1 MGPSSAN
8 SDPNDLGPCY
18 EALEFSSWFRHPIP
32 YSRSLLVLLP
42 LFACLEGCLKKGGQD
57 PWLVAAPNIPFW
69 HLSPLPFGYRKAYSS
84 VLTSHLPR
92 PSQPEDYTS
101 SLHWGLPSLPWQLSP
116 QETQVGDQNFC
127 VPPPPQPVPK
137 SWSLLS
143 VSKLLSTGAHGADW
157 GWMPTAVTPR
167 TAEGQTQG
175 QLSGHTLT
183 AGGSWSC
190 MGVGD
195 CGAHCHIR
203 KPAQRSSLEASPAPP
218 TWAFP
223 PAG

>member
-1 MGPSSAN
+1 MVQTS
-8 SDPNDLGPCY
+8 
-18 EALEFSSWFRHPIP
+18 H
-32 YSRSLLVLLP
+32 SLLAEPAGSASTVCLL
-42 LFACLEGCLKKGGQD
+42 GGVSEDGGKTLGWWQ
-57 PWLVAAPNIPFW
+57 PRTFHSGICRPSHLVTERPTLI
-69 HLSPLPFGYRKAYSS
+69 
-84 VLTSHLPR
+84 SHLPR

-127 VPPPPQPVPK
+127 VPPPPQPVPE

-143 VSKLLSTGAHGADW
+143 VSKLLSIGAHGADW

-203 KPAQRSSLEASPAPP
+203 KPAQPSSLEASPAPP